1 MSNRVGS
8 SWHLREKCKIAP
20 FLGSV
25 ITHTRWLFMRQKC
38 RKLAVEVEP
47 LACRSCFGV
56 PGASDGHVLSSV
68 TQQKATWLDLNPFSF
83 QLWHGLVLLLN
94 VCSGVLGFAVLPQ
107 SWSVLWGAVKGA
119 ETWCRV
125 HQGAET
131 WLCLT
136 PCWKSSEI
144 LKLSILS
151 SRYFPASCHLYAH
164 STYRSI
170 LKDWNVGTYSLSISR
185 KRNSRIMHWCMT
197 VEQN

>member
-1 MSNRVGS
+1 MQNSTFPWVCNYTHMVIIHEAEVLKVSGGS
-8 SWHLREKCKIAP
+8 WTSGMQIL
-20 FLGSV
+20 LGV
-25 ITHTRWLFMRQKC
+25 R
-38 RKLAVEVEP
+38 
-47 LACRSCFGV
+47 
-56 PGASDGHVLSSV
+56 GASDGHVLSPV
-68 TQQKATWLDLNPFSF
+68 TQQKATWLGLNPFSF
-83 QLWHGLVLLLN
+83 WLWHGLVLLLN
-94 VCSGVLGFAVLPQ
+94 VCSGALGFAVLPQ
-107 SWSVLWGAVKGA
+107 SWSVLWGAVKRA

-151 SRYFPASCHLYAH
+151 SQYFPASCHLYAH

-170 LKDWNVGTYSLSISR
+170 LKDWNVSTYSLSISW
-185 KRNSRIMHWCMT
+185 KRNSRIMYWCMT